1 MIRQVSAAKQLG
13 IVLATQLGL
22 AALISFGVFGVDYV
36 MSAEPEVA
44 FHDDHSNCE
53 LAVEH
58 HDGNKESAGAVR
70 VSRGSSFKFL
80 AF

>member
-1 MIRQVSAAKQLG
+1 MTRQVSALKQLG

-22 AALISFGVFGVDYV
+22 AVLISVGVFGVDRV

-44 FHDDHSNCE
+44 YHDDHSNCE
-53 LAVEH
+53 LVAEQ
-58 HDGNKESAGAVR
+58 DNRKQESAPVVR